1 MTGMNRIIRTVPRSL
16 AMLATLAAMTLVVA
30 CVTVNI
36 YFPAAQVEQAADR
49 IVDDV
54 YGQQPKPGEEQ
65 KPTSALSTGL
75 LALLDVLGP
84 ATAHAQDATT
94 VSNAAIRGHKE
105 RIAGNHQQL
114 AQYYASGNVGIGGD
128 GDLVLRNT
136 DGLALPQVAGLKR
149 LIAADNAER
158 AALYAQVA
166 AALNLDPGQVG
177 QVRGIFAAK
186 WREKA
191 EPGWWV
197 QADDGSWGQR

>member
-1 MTGMNRIIRTVPRSL
+1 MNRIIRAIPRGL
-16 AMLATLAAMTLVVA
+16 AVLAALVLAAA

-54 YGQQPKPGEEQ
+54 YGQQPEQQGDKPS
-65 KPTSALSTGL
+65 SALAGTVL
-75 LALLDVLGP
+75 VLLDALGP
-84 ATAHAQDATT
+84 AEAHAQDATT

-105 RIAGNHQQL
+105 RIAQNHRQL
-114 AQYYASGNVGIGGD
+114 APFYATGNVGIGQN

-149 LIAADNAER
+149 LVAADNAER
-158 AALYAQVA
+158 AALYQQVA
-166 AALNLDPGQVG
+166 AALNLDPSQADK
-177 QVRGIFAAK
+177 VRGIFAAK
-186 WREKA
+186 WRGKA

-197 QADDGSWGQR
+197 QDDNGSWRQK